1 MLANQEFARGLAIH
15 SRTEINYRLTDDY
28 RTFQA
33 LVGIDPAMGENGHV
47 ELVILADG
55 KQLYRQAIS
64 GKDDARSIE
73 LDLTGV
79 KRLTILVD
87 FGEQLDIG
95 DHLLLCNARLTK

>member
-1 MLANQEFARGLAIH
+1 ML
-15 SRTEINYRLTDDY
+15 SW
-28 RTFQA
+28 
-33 LVGIDPAMGENGHV
+33 
-47 ELVILADG
+47 
-55 KQLYRQAIS
+55 YRQAIS